1 MPPIPALRASL
12 SQACRR
18 STIPRRSFYAALL
31 LAAKA
36 YPPRLVIPES
46 DLTES
51 FLKGTGPGGQK
62 IVRWT
67 LQHVAP
73 SRTNGN

>member
-1 MPPIPALRASL
+1 MPLIPVLRASL

-18 STIPRRSFYAALL
+18 SIPRRSFHATLL

-62 IVRWT
+62 IVRCT
-67 LQHVAP
+67 LQFRP
-73 SRTNGN
+73 TPRTNEN